1 MADERPLDYAAL
13 AAVLA
18 QTLRSAGL
26 PAGPDRSERL
36 AGALAV
42 MRATTLAELHAC
54 ALATMVSGP
63 AQVDVFERVF
73 NELFGPDGPRPPALP
88 AGTAPRANMVVES
101 VERADAPAEGSDPS
115 AGDDEPP

>member
-1 MADERPLDYAAL
+1 MADERPPDYAAL

-18 QTLRSAGL
+18 EALRSAGL

-73 NELFGPDGPRPPALP
+73 SELFGPGGPRPPA
-88 AGTAPRANMVVES
+88 
-101 VERADAPAEGSDPS
+101 
-115 AGDDEPP
+115 